1 MWNAL
6 IVVWRESLEA
16 MLVIGVLLSWIARQA
31 DPVPLRRGLWTGVAA
46 GLALAGALAYAA
58 FAAQGEFAGEAL
70 EQFQL
75 GMVLAAAAL
84 ILHMVLWMHEHGRNL
99 KHELERQAAQAAARA
114 GFGALASIAAV
125 AALAVAREGGE
136 TVIFLYGLAMDDAP
150 GAITRL
156 FSGAAGGLALAGA
169 TAWIVARSAKYLN
182 MRVLFRVSEYLL
194 LLIGTSLLV
203 AGVDKMI
210 GLDWLPALVDP
221 LWDTAAFLPDNQ
233 GPGRFLVDF
242 VGYRARPAATVVIAI
257 ALFWGYA
264 VWRMRRIDRAA
275 RESHR
280 P

>member
-16 MLVIGVLLSWIARQA
+16 MLVVGVLLSWIARQA
-31 DPVPLRRGLWTGVAA
+31 DPAPLRRGLWAGVAT

-58 FAAQGEFAGEAL
+58 FAAQDEFAGAAL
-70 EQFQL
+70 ERFQL
-75 GMVLAAAAL
+75 AMVLVAAAL
-84 ILHMVLWMHEHGRNL
+84 ILHMVLWMHEHGRTL
-99 KHELERQAAQAAARA
+99 KRELERQAAQAAARA
-114 GFGALASIAAV
+114 GLGALASIAAV

-136 TVIFLYGLAMDDAP
+136 TVVFLYGLAMDDTP
-150 GAITRL
+150 GATTRL
-156 FSGAAGGLALAGA
+156 ISGAAGGLALAAA

-210 GLDWLPALVDP
+210 GLDWLPALADP
-221 LWDTAAFLPDNQ
+221 LWDTAAILPDNQ
-233 GPGRFLVDF
+233 GVGRFLVDF

-257 ALFWGYA
+257 VLFWSYA
-264 VWRMRRIDRAA
+264 LWRMARIDRAA
-275 RESHR
+275 AAGTR